1 MEEEG
6 AQKENQHS
14 KINSQRDA
22 FLMRVGLLFWSLQ
35 GSIKLS
41 CQLHSYGTRGTGAD
55 GDNLL
60 PHPNSCLPLLSSVG
74 KPSLAKKST
83 GSF

>member
-6 AQKENQHS
+6 AEENQHS

-22 FLMRVGLLFWSLQ
+22 FLMRVGLLEPPRLDQ
-35 GSIKLS
+35 TKLPTPFLWD
-41 CQLHSYGTRGTGAD
+41 QGTGAD
-55 GDNLL
+55 GDNL
-60 PHPNSCLPLLSSVG
+60 PPSQLLFAFTFQCW